1 PQMMILYSSF
11 ALFITVSTS
20 AVMLYGSG
28 RLVEVLTDRAIS
40 WQLAV
45 LLMACISFFYGI
57 AGGLIAAV
65 WNDFFQGVLTIVMSL
80 LIIPFF
86 WHRIGGLHGFQ
97 AAIASSGHPHAHEVF
112 SLVLGKDMTIFW
124 IAMMAI

>member
-45 LLMACISFFYGI
+45 LLMAVISFFYGI

-65 WNDFFQGVLTIVMSL
+65 WNDFFQGVLTVVMSL
-80 LIIPFF
+80 LIVPFF
-86 WHRIGGLHGFQ
+86 WKTIGGVAGFRSHL
-97 AAIASSGHPHAHEVF
+97 ADPHRTF
-112 SLVLGKDMTIFW
+112 QLVLSKEMTLYW
-124 IAMMAI
+124 IVMLSLNSLIR